1 MRGCGGEGWAWEG
14 VSVGGC
20 FFFFFEVWGDKVG
33 LWKVGRGSAGRIG
46 REEVCRRWV
55 VEM

>member
-1 MRGCGGEGWAWEG
+1 MGMGGG
-14 VSVGGC
+14 VRRWM